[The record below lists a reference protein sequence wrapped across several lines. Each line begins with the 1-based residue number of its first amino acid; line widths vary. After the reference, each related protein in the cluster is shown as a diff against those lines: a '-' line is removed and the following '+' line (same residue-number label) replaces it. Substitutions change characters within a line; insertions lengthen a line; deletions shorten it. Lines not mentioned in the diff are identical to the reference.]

1 MPRKFRLSQYASK
14 KRVEISASPKK
25 KKRKLQEK
33 DVNTVSNEN
42 HPPVT
47 DSRYSAISSQLQ
59 NENSDRPV
67 VQNDIFTYFA
77 YLKER
82 YGTSKISPEHYLVS
96 R

>member
-47 DSRYSAISSQLQ
+47 DSR
-59 NENSDRPV
+59 
-67 VQNDIFTYFA
+67 
-77 YLKER
+77 
-82 YGTSKISPEHYLVS
+82 
-96 R
+96 